1 MLFFIFL
8 GHNHYIAGLIWE
20 DLSVKIENNKRELFK
35 DIEMLRT
42 KMVIS
47 GHRKGLLNSET
58 IKFSQQLDQLIY
70 KQQCLKK

>member
-1 MLFFIFL
+1 M
-8 GHNHYIAGLIWE
+8 
-20 DLSVKIENNKRELFK
+20 KIENNKRELFK